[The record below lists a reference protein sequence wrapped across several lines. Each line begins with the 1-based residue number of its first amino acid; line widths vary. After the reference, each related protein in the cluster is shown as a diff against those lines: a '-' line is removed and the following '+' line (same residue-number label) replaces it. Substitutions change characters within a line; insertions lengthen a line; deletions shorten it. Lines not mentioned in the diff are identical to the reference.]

1 VNCPLSPAF
10 YISLPA
16 VTIDICAHYTPVI
29 MATSQELADIIL
41 NRQAVALAR
50 SRRLVQSWL
59 PQKPTTADE
68 ELPNPQPTAG
78 EEDDD
83 WEGMTELQGVG
94 SKRKAEDE
102 GVLDGLKRK
111 KLSSDNKLLELLL
124 GKKAAQARR
133 KTLETSRYGGRA
145 AAPKPLE
152 KGGIV
157 PQQRDISEDEEEGRA
172 ASFKSRKS
180 KAKPVLVAPEPELDG
195 QDESMDA
202 EEGKDAE
209 PRVQPRSAKEE
220 PPPPAKKRKAGSYL
234 DEILNQKAAK
244 QGKKKKK
251 QQKLD
256 AAEA

>member
-1 VNCPLSPAF
+1 MSNNSSREQHSLSSP
-10 YISLPA
+10 
-16 VTIDICAHYTPVI
+16 
-29 MATSQELADIIL
+29 
-41 NRQAVALAR
+41 
-50 SRRLVQSWL
+50 SWL
-59 PQKPTTADE
+59 PPKPTTDDA
-68 ELPNPQPTAG
+68 ELPDQQPAAE

-124 GKKAAQARR
+124 GKKAAQSRR

-145 AAPKPLE
+145 VVKPLE
-152 KGGIV
+152 KRATA
-157 PQQRDISEDEEEGRA
+157 PQRDVSEDEEEGRA

-180 KAKPVLVAPEPELDG
+180 KAKLVSVAPEPELDG
-195 QDESMDA
+195 QDESIDA
-202 EEGKDAE
+202 EEGMDAE
-209 PRVQPRSAKEE
+209 PRAQPQLAEE
-220 PPPPAKKRKAGSYL
+220 ESQPPAQKRKAGSYL

-251 QQKLD
+251 PQQHKHD
-256 AAEA
+256 SAEA

>member
-1 VNCPLSPAF
+1 
-10 YISLPA
+10 
-16 VTIDICAHYTPVI
+16 

-59 PQKPTTADE
+59 PEKPTTADE

-124 GKKAAQARR
+124 GKKAAQARK

-152 KGGIV
+152 QRGIV
-157 PQQRDISEDEEEGRA
+157 PQQRDVSEDEEEGRA

-180 KAKPVLVAPEPELDG
+180 KVKPAVEAYVPEVDG
-195 QDESMDA
+195 RDDPVPD
-202 EEGKDAE
+202 EEGMDTE
-209 PRVQPRSAKEE
+209 PQVPSRPAREE
-220 PPPPAKKRKAGSYL
+220 ASPPAKKRKGGSYL
-234 DEILNQKAAK
+234 DELLNQKAAK

-251 QQKLD
+251 QQQHKPES
-256 AAEA
+256 AEA

>member
-1 VNCPLSPAF
+1 
-10 YISLPA
+10 
-16 VTIDICAHYTPVI
+16 
-29 MATSQELADIIL
+29 MATSQELADIIF

-59 PQKPTTADE
+59 PPKPTTDDA
-68 ELPNPQPTAG
+68 ELPDQQPAAE

-124 GKKAAQARR
+124 GKKAAQARK

-145 AAPKPLE
+145 AALKPLE
-152 KGGIV
+152 KRGIV
-157 PQQRDISEDEEEGRA
+157 PKHRDVSEDEEEGRA
-172 ASFKSRKS
+172 SSFKSRKS
-180 KAKPVLVAPEPELDG
+180 KAKPAVVELEPEVDRPEDPVPDEDG
-195 QDESMDA
+195 MGAKQQVQALSA
-202 EEGKDAE
+202 
-209 PRVQPRSAKEE
+209 RVEAH
-220 PPPPAKKRKAGSYL
+220 PPAKKRKGGSYL

-244 QGKKKKK
+244 QDKKKKE
-251 QQKLD
+251 QHKLD
-256 AAEA
+256 KAEA

>member
-1 VNCPLSPAF
+1 
-10 YISLPA
+10 
-16 VTIDICAHYTPVI
+16 

-133 KTLETSRYGGRA
+133 KTLETM
-145 AAPKPLE
+145 
-152 KGGIV
+152 

>member
-1 VNCPLSPAF
+1 
-10 YISLPA
+10 
-16 VTIDICAHYTPVI
+16 
-29 MATSQELADIIL
+29 MATSQELADIIF

-59 PQKPTTADE
+59 PPKPTTDDA
-68 ELPNPQPTAG
+68 ELPDQQPAAE

-124 GKKAAQARR
+124 GKKAAQAKK

-145 AAPKPLE
+145 VATPLE
-152 KGGIV
+152 KRATAV
-157 PQQRDISEDEEEGRA
+157 RQHVSEDEEEGRA

-202 EEGKDAE
+202 EERKDAE

-251 QQKLD
+251 KQPHKLD
-256 AAEA
+256 SAEA